1 VKNLSEVEEMT
12 IALASDSEMPS
23 MMERNSNH
31 ILPLANSEGRLTHHE
46 TH

>member
-1 VKNLSEVEEMT
+1 VKNLSEVEEIT

-23 MMERNSNH
+23 MIDRNSNH
-31 ILPLANSEGRLTHHE
+31 ILSSASPGTGRTHHE